1 MLSPFRVLHPT
12 TVPEAANELHRLGD
26 RVKVYAGGA
35 ELLLLL
41 RNKFLEAEYLL
52 NIKGIRELDRIV
64 RDGSGL
70 RIGATATH
78 HRLENDALVRECL
91 PMLAY
96 AESQVANIRVRNQGT
111 LGGNLCFNDPHS
123 DPSTSLLVYEAKVV
137 VAGLSGARQMP
148 LSDFLVGMYATS
160 LEPDELLTE
169 IQVPPLP
176 PGFGDAYLRIHNFQ
190 RPTLGVAVAAR
201 LQDERIAGV
210 RLAVGC
216 IGPKAERLRELE
228 DQLIGMSLIEAG
240 KVIGESKR
248 YLTDLFQPVN
258 DLLGSADYK
267 LYITQVLLQRGLEQA
282 VQGNGG
288 HASVG

>member
-1 MLSPFRVLHPT
+1 MLSPFHVLHPT
-12 TVPEAANELHRLGD
+12 TVPEAASELHRLGD

-41 RNKFLEAEYLL
+41 RHKFLEAEYLL

-64 RDGSGL
+64 RDGPL
-70 RIGATATH
+70 LQIGATVTH
-78 HRLENDALVRECL
+78 HRLESDALVRECL
-91 PMLAY
+91 PMFAH

-137 VAGLSGARQMP
+137 VAGRSGARQMP
-148 LSDFLVGMYATS
+148 LGDFLVGMYATA
-160 LEPDELLTE
+160 LEPDELLAE
-169 IQVPPLP
+169 VQVPPLP
-176 PGFGDAYLRIHNFQ
+176 SGFGNAYLRVHNFQ

-201 LQDERIAGV
+201 LEDERIAGV

-228 DQLIGMSLIEAG
+228 AQLMGASLIEAG
-240 KVIGESKR
+240 KIISESKR

-288 HASVG
+288 HESVG

>member
-1 MLSPFRVLHPT
+1 MLPPFHVLHPT
-12 TVPEAANELHRLGD
+12 SVSEATGELQRLGD

-41 RNKFLEAEYLL
+41 RHKLLETEHLL
-52 NIKGIRELDRIV
+52 NIKGIRELDRV
-64 RDGSGL
+64 VLEGPL
-70 RIGATATH
+70 VRIGSTATH
-78 HRLENDALVRECL
+78 HRLESDTLVRECL

-123 DPSTSLLVYEAKVV
+123 DPGTALLVYEAKVV
-137 VAGLSGARQMP
+137 VAGRSAARKMP
-148 LSDFLVGMYATS
+148 LDDFLVGMYATA
-160 LEPDELLTE
+160 LEPDELLVE
-169 IQVPPLP
+169 VQVPPLP
-176 PGFGDAYLRIHNFQ
+176 LDFGSAYLRVHRFQ

-201 LQDERIAGV
+201 LQNERIAGV

-228 DQLIGMSLIEAG
+228 AQLIGASLIDAG
-240 KVIGESKR
+240 RVIGDSKPH
-248 YLTDLFQPVN
+248 LTDLLRPVD

-267 LYITQVLLQRGLEQA
+267 LYLTRILLQRGLEQA
-282 VQGNGG
+282 VHGNGG
-288 HASVG
+288 RGSDG